1 MDTEK
6 YLKHFKS
13 KWKPDF
19 LKRLKPLPKDL
30 QENMK
35 AFLGAESTNFFF
47 FERLEEMSVDE
58 FRGLIPTL
66 AEAFFPTF
74 PDTAARTLEA
84 MLTHYS
90 YPTGYTRRAFR
101 APNHQLQVQ
110 RAADWLRDVWAVV
123 REYPTQDLQWFAVH
137 AGLLGW
143 GSHYLAPLFAQA
155 IDDGDDAVFQI
166 LKDTANTNHEIARM
180 GRHVPA
186 AFMAS
191 HNTEAHE
198 LAEGLLLAAQRQEGL
213 RQVILES
220 VDEASP
226 EAFIRFLDVILR
238 EDLLRFAAT
247 VRAAGVWFG
256 LGYDVTDKRQVKAVL
271 TEALGYLQHPETARE
286 ALNHAAPTSKYNAL
300 FCLAMTDAEKAAGLA
315 EGLLD
320 SQSAEDRMAAV
331 QFLKAAEM
339 LDEKYSPRLLA
350 DPDLRIGAIIAERA
364 NRWETVTHYSFEEL
378 RDYAGRLPKAAKYEP
393 LLFPWLGNIPA
404 RSDIFDNLI
413 ATLHERP
420 LSLLAPHLSEMTS
433 WGKSFVLDRLK
444 YHLLY
449 NFSELS
455 EAERDEIR
463 DMIRWGHEPEST
475 EVKGHLDEASR
486 AMLLELLQDRN
497 SGVSQEAVDVMK
509 LLTPTAEEIAIA
521 QKLLTRKTAN
531 LRRGLILLLSKDNTI
546 AQESAVLL
554 LAAKNTEQR
563 QAGLELLELIG
574 GQPPEDFKPKNVNE
588 ETLLAKLVAP
598 ENQLTLDNGLGLY
611 DPADLTRPMPL
622 QPRER
627 DWAADLSRGA
637 ELIQSLDALILA
649 NGKQPVARVN
659 VDGEVPHLL
668 MNVYPSWL
676 SWNEKFEI
684 PLQEIWEEWWN
695 NRPDAQEG
703 DATRMTWAVHHL
715 VEEVEEDEEDDDDNE
730 FSKLIEEELKSN
742 EDSDEKDGVESEAAY
757 LRATVHRMFGQP
769 LALQLKKRFMV
780 DHLTSYFLERFG
792 DDTDS
797 EMALDAWETALSYL
811 PLDAK
816 EVTNSKFHW
825 DRIDPRSLLA
835 FLMSQEVSNEQFP
848 RLYNLH
854 LHNNT
859 AFIHL
864 NERLMNTKLLLEA
877 DKLGLTSRAD
887 LLRDLIGPRPG
898 EGYYRANFSN
908 LSHFTRRKLP
918 EGTVTTPAWAAAV
931 EEARSR
937 VLEVEMER
945 GDLETP
951 ATQPALSLSSVWGIS
966 LVLRLLAGMGNN
978 PLQRGYAYNN
988 TSKTASFSHLIR
1000 VSYPLPDDT
1009 AASFKT
1015 EVKRLNIPQ
1024 TRLLDLAMYA
1034 PQWSSIVSTA
1044 VGWKGL
1050 QDGVYWLHAHT
1061 KDNQW
1066 NVPEEVR
1073 EAWEGEIAER
1083 TPLKAGDLTEG
1094 AVDVAWFKKM
1104 YKTLGKARFEALL
1117 GASKYASSAGGHK
1130 RAELFAS
1137 AILGE
1142 ISETELLQRI
1152 TEKRNQDA
1160 VRSLGLLPL
1169 SRGKKGEKQLESR
1182 YMTLAQFR
1190 KEAKQWGAQRQASE
1204 RLAADIGL
1212 QNLART
1218 AGYTDPQRLMWA
1230 MEARMTPDWQTT
1242 FTAEDLTVRIEM
1254 DEMGEA
1260 TLGIT
1265 RGEKSL
1271 KSVPAAL
1278 KKHPEIVALREAVKA
1293 LDETRRRMRT
1303 ALEEATIR
1311 GDVFTGGELLNLSQH
1326 PVIKPMLE
1334 NLVWIDENGTL
1345 GRYEGGKL
1353 VTLEGTI
1360 ATENGQSL
1368 RLAHPHDLFTAG
1380 TWRDWQALFISEKRV
1395 QPFKQVFREYYLI
1408 TAQEKNA
1415 KRITRY
1421 EGHHVQPT
1429 KAAALLKTRG
1439 WVSVYDEGTRKT
1451 FHAEGI
1457 NVWVDTLL
1465 MYGTPN
1471 EVEGMPLDGVYFLS
1485 RDTGEL
1491 IPPADVPPRIFSE
1504 VMRDLDLVVSVAH
1517 VGGVDPE
1524 ASRSTVEMREYL
1536 LHEILRLMELD
1547 NVRIDKNH
1555 AFIDGKHSA
1564 YTVHLGSG
1572 VVHRQPGGQLCIL
1585 PVHNHAAGRIF
1596 LPFADPDPR
1605 TAEVVS
1611 KVVLLAEDEKIQ
1623 DPTILEQLT

>member
-47 FERLEEMSVDE
+47 FERLEAMSVDE

-350 DPDLRIGAIIAERA
+350 DPDLRIGAIVAESI
-364 NRWETVTHYSFEEL
+364 NRWNTDAPVSFEEL
-378 RDYAGRLPKAAKYEP
+378 RDYALRLPKAAKYEP

-404 RSDIFDNLI
+404 RGDIFDNLMG
-413 ATLHERP
+413 TLHERP
-420 LSLLAPHLSEMTS
+420 VSLLAPHLSQMTS

-444 YHLLY
+444 FNLLC
-449 NFSELS
+449 NFEELNPSE
-455 EAERDEIR
+455 RQEIR
-463 DMIRWGHEPEST
+463 DMVRWGREPDST
-475 EVKGHLDEASR
+475 EVKGHLDETAR

-497 SGVSQEAVDVMK
+497 SGTSQEAVEVMK
-509 LLTPTAEEIAIA
+509 FLTLAAEEIELAE
-521 QKLLTRKTAN
+521 KLLTRKSAD
-531 LRRGLILLLSKDNTI
+531 LRRGLIGLLSRD
-546 AQESAVLL
+546 SAAGLQSAARL
-554 LAAKNTEQR
+554 LATKNTEQR
-563 QAGLELLELIG
+563 QAGLELLSLLG
-574 GQPPEDFKPKNVNE
+574 GQPPEDFKPKNVSE

-611 DPADLTRPMPL
+611 DPANLTRPTPL

-627 DWAADLSRGA
+627 DWAADMARGA
-637 ELIQSLDALILA
+637 ALLKSLDELIVA
-649 NGKQPVARVN
+649 NGERPVGGTDA
-659 VDGEVPHLL
+659 DGDTRGLL
-668 MNVYPSWL
+668 MNYDGLNWDAEF
-676 SWNEKFEI
+676 NI
-684 PLQEIWEEWWN
+684 PLQELWEEWWN

-703 DATRMTWAVHHL
+703 DAIRMKWVSNHRKNATDETDEADDELGDLAEMVN
-715 VEEVEEDEEDDDDNE
+715 EVLGSDDDYENT
-730 FSKLIEEELKSN
+730 SQRVI
-742 EDSDEKDGVESEAAY
+742 
-757 LRATVHRMFGQP
+757 RQTIHRLFGAPQP
-769 LALQLKKRFMV
+769 LKLERPHVSACLAL
-780 DHLTSYFLERFG
+780 YFLARFG
-792 DDTDS
+792 NETDW
-797 EMALDAWETALSYL
+797 EMSLDAWETALSYL
-811 PLDAK
+811 PTDVKSVEHPRWSRCNL
-816 EVTNSKFHW
+816 
-825 DRIDPRSLLA
+825 DPRDLLNDLLPDTTSTA
-835 FLMSQEVSNEQFP
+835 QLP
-848 RLYNLH
+848 RLYNLY
-854 LHNNT
+854 LYNNT

-864 NERLMNTKLLLEA
+864 NEQLMPLKVLLAA
-877 DKLGLTSRAD
+877 DEQGLTNRAD
-887 LLRDLIGPRPG
+887 LLRQLIGPRTG
-898 EGYYRANFSN
+898 SGYYCANFSN

-931 EEARSR
+931 EEARNR

-951 ATQPALSLSSVWGIS
+951 ATQPALELSSVWGAS
-966 LVLRLLAGMGNN
+966 LALRLLAGMGNN

-1073 EAWEGEIAER
+1073 EAWEAEIAER

-1242 FTAEDLTVRIEM
+1242 FTEGDLTVRIEM

-1265 RGEKSL
+1265 RGEKPL

-1311 GDVFTGGELLNLSQH
+1311 GDVFTGGELSNLSQH

-1334 NLVWIDENGTL
+1334 NLVWIDENGIL
-1345 GRYEGGKL
+1345 GRYEVGKL

-1360 ATENGQSL
+1360 ATENGQSF

-1491 IPPADVPPRIFSE
+1491 IPPVDVPPRIFSE

-1555 AFIDGKHSA
+1555 AFIDGKYSA

>member
-6 YLKHFKS
+6 YLKPFKS

-66 AEAFFPTF
+66 ADAFFPTF

-110 RAADWLRDVWAVV
+110 RAADWLRDVWDVV

-155 IDDGDDAVFQI
+155 IDDGDEAVFQI

-198 LAEGLLLAAQRQEGL
+198 FAEGLLLAAQRQEGL

-247 VRAAGVWFG
+247 IRAAGVWFG
-256 LGYDVTDKRQVKAVL
+256 LGYDVTDKKQIKAVL
-271 TEALGYLQHPETARE
+271 TEALGYLKNPETARE
-286 ALNHAAPTSKYNAL
+286 AVKNAAPTSKYNAL
-300 FCLAMTDAEKAAGLA
+300 FCLAMTNAEEAAGLA

-320 SQSAEDRMAAV
+320 SESAEDRMAAV
-331 QFLKAAEM
+331 QFLYAAEM
-339 LDEKYSPRLLA
+339 LDDRLAPRLLN
-350 DPDLRIGAIIAERA
+350 DPDLRIGAIIAERV

-404 RSDIFDNLI
+404 RSNIFDNLI
-413 ATLHERP
+413 ATLHERS

-455 EAERDEIR
+455 EAERNEIR

-509 LLTPTAEEIAIA
+509 LLEPTAEEIAIA

-546 AQESAVLL
+546 AQESAALL

-611 DPADLTRPMPL
+611 DPADLTRPTPL

-627 DWAADLSRGA
+627 DWAADMARGA
-637 ELIQSLDALILA
+637 ALLKSLDELIVA
-649 NGKQPVARVN
+649 NGERPVGGTDA
-659 VDGEVPHLL
+659 DGDTRGLL
-668 MNVYPSWL
+668 MNYDGLNWDAEF
-676 SWNEKFEI
+676 NI
-684 PLQEIWEEWWN
+684 PLQELWEEWWN

-703 DATRMTWAVHHL
+703 DAIRMKWASNHQQDETDETDEADDELGDLVGL
-715 VEEVEEDEEDDDDNE
+715 VEEVLGSDDHYENTRQRV
-730 FSKLIEEELKSN
+730 I
-742 EDSDEKDGVESEAAY
+742 
-757 LRATVHRMFGQP
+757 RQTIHRLFGAPQP
-769 LALQLKKRFMV
+769 LKLERPHVSACLAL
-780 DHLTSYFLERFG
+780 YFLARFG
-792 DDTDS
+792 NETDW
-797 EMALDAWETALSYL
+797 EMSLDAWETALSYL
-811 PLDAK
+811 PTDVK
-816 EVTNSKFHW
+816 SVEHPRWSWHSV
-825 DRIDPRSLLA
+825 DPRDLLNDLLPDLLPDTTSTA
-835 FLMSQEVSNEQFP
+835 QLP

-854 LHNNT
+854 LYNNT

-864 NERLMNTKLLLEA
+864 NEQLMPLKVLLAA
-877 DKLGLTSRAD
+877 DEQGLTSRAD

-898 EGYYRANFSN
+898 EGYYRVNFSN

-1073 EAWEGEIAER
+1073 EAWEAEIAER

-1242 FTAEDLTVRIEM
+1242 FTEGDLTIRIEM

-1265 RGEKSL
+1265 RGEKPL

-1311 GDVFTGGELLNLSQH
+1311 GDVFTGGELSNLSQH

-1353 VTLEGTI
+1353 VTLEGVI
-1360 ATENGQSL
+1360 AIENGQSL

-1491 IPPADVPPRIFSE
+1491 IPPVDVPPRIFSE

-1536 LHEILRLMELD
+1536 LHEILRLMELN

-1555 AFIDGKHSA
+1555 AFIDGKYSA